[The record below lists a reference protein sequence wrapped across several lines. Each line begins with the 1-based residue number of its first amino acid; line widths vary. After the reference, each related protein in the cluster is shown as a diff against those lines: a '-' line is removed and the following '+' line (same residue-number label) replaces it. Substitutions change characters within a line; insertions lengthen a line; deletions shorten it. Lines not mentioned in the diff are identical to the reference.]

1 MNPMEK
7 IKKLR
12 EAIDKAISDMDLERV
27 SFTIIPGEN
36 GVPDT
41 AAMLLKVN
49 GDIFKSAEQRQID
62 SAFDELVLNIDAFD
76 DAKKKLD
83 NLKGMISDWMDEDG
97 TDL

>member
-41 AAMLLKVN
+41 AAMLLKVK

>member
-1 MNPMEK
+1 MDPMEK

-12 EAIDKAISDMDLERV
+12 EAVDQAISDMDLERV

-41 AAMLLKVN
+41 VAMLLKVN
-49 GDIFKSAEQRQID
+49 GNIFKSAEQRQID

-76 DAKKKLD
+76 DAKKRLD
-83 NLKGMISDWMDEDG
+83 DLKGMISDWMDEDG